1 MKVIGVAGQ
10 LANGKDVLSDY
21 LAEKL
26 NSKHRIQWKRSAFAT
41 AVKDVYM
48 NAFGKDAEFIETW
61 KRKQEVPPGMLM
73 NVRKGLQFIGDGF
86 RQIQGDIWIDIALRD
101 ESRNLIISD
110 SRYINEGKAI
120 KKKGGFMIVIY
131 RPGFLNDDPNPSESQ
146 IKAIVDYFLKNNIQ
160 EGPIKKTLNQPEELS
175 YYDYF
180 LINDGSLQDLYNK
193 IDQKL
198 IPYIEDFYYDQSERN
213 TD

>member
-1 MKVIGVAGQ
+1 MHVIGVAGQ

-26 NSKHRIQWKRSAFAT
+26 NSKHEIQWERSAFAN
-41 AVKDVYM
+41 AVKNIYM
-48 NAFGKDAEFIETW
+48 NAFGKDKEFIEEW
-61 KRKQEVPPGMLM
+61 KRKKEAPPGMLM
-73 NVRKGLQFIGDGF
+73 PVRKGLQFIGDGF
-86 RQIQGDIWIDIALRD
+86 RKIKDEIWIDIALRD
-101 ESRNLIISD
+101 NKKLIISD
-110 SRYINEGKAI
+110 SRYFNEAKAI
-120 KKKGGFMIVIY
+120 KAKKGFTLIIY
-131 RPGFLNDDPNPSESQ
+131 RPGFLNDDPCPSESQ
-146 IKAIVDYFLKNNIQ
+146 IGSIVHYFLKNNIQ
-160 EGPIKKTLNQPEELS
+160 EGPIKNTLNQPEELS

-213 TD
+213 AD